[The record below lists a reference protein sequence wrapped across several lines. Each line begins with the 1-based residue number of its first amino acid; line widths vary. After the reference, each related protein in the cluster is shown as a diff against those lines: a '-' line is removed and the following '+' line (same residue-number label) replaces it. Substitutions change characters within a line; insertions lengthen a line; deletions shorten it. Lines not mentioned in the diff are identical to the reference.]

1 MSDAKG
7 FYRKLRFCFLAG
19 LVLLLTVATWAQ
31 APGQQQTPSTTAP
44 SKATSQTG
52 SAGQSAGAPQDQK
65 PASPDNSATQ
75 KISPKQAEELFR
87 SVDEILQFASKDTGL
102 PIRQPVKRQLTSREQ
117 VVAYLEKSMAEDK
130 DAKRLQRS
138 EFVLKKFGL
147 LPRDFNLQSFM
158 VALLREQVAGY
169 YDPKTKTVN
178 LLDWLDA
185 EEQRPVLAH
194 ELTHALQDQSFDLEK
209 WMKVGDSDID
219 DKENP
224 TAEDIEED
232 EIDEARQA
240 VVEGQAM
247 VTLMD
252 YMLAPVGKSLLTS
265 PEMANAM
272 KEAML
277 VGAADSPEF
286 KRAPIFLQQ
295 ELTFPY
301 RYGLDFEAELLQNGG
316 KEKAFTAVF
325 ANPPQSTRQ
334 IMEPE
339 TYLSG
344 ERMDP
349 MPLPDYKKDFK
360 NYERFD
366 IGSIGEFDVAILVD
380 QYAGAEESK
389 KIYPQWRGGYYY
401 AVRPKGDST
410 GTLGVMYFSRWSDA
424 ESAGKFAAIYA
435 KSLEGRYRQ
444 VHDAAEPGGK
454 PSANLHAIEILS
466 GTHTW
471 LTEEGLVV
479 VSVEGNALLI
489 TESLDQPTTERL
501 EHELL
506 PVPAAAK

>member
-1 MSDAKG
+1 MTNAKG
-7 FYRKLRFCFLAG
+7 FYRKFQLCLVAG
-19 LVLLLTVATWAQ
+19 LVLLVSAAMWAQ
-31 APGQQQTPSTTAP
+31 APGQQT
-44 SKATSQTG
+44 
-52 SAGQSAGAPQDQK
+52 QSAVPQPPKADSQAGGAEQSVPSQDQK
-65 PASPDNSATQ
+65 HASDASAPQ

-87 SVDEILQFASKDTGL
+87 SVDEILKFASQDTEL
-102 PIRQPVKRQLTSREQ
+102 PIRKPVKRQLSSRDQ

-147 LPRDFNLQSFM
+147 LPRDFNLQSFL
-158 VALLREQVAGY
+158 VTLLREQVAGY

-185 EEQRPVLAH
+185 EDQRPVLAH
-194 ELTHALQDQSFDLEK
+194 ELTHALQDQSFDLQK
-209 WMKVGDSDID
+209 WMKMGDPDID

-224 TAEDIEED
+224 SAADIEED
-232 EIDEARQA
+232 ENDEARQA
-240 VVEGQAM
+240 AVEGQAM

-252 YMLAPVGKSLLTS
+252 YMLAPVGKSILTS

-301 RYGLDFEAELLQNGG
+301 RYGLDFEVELLQHGG
-316 KEKAFTAVF
+316 KAKAFTAVF
-325 ANPPQSTRQ
+325 SNPPQSTRQ
-334 IMEPE
+334 IMEPD

-349 MPLPDYKKDFK
+349 MPLPDYKKDFQ

-366 IGSIGEFDVAILVD
+366 IGAIGEFDVAILVD
-380 QYAGAEESK
+380 QYAGVEESR

-401 AVRPKGDST
+401 AVRPKGHSA
-410 GTLGVMYFSRWSDA
+410 GTLGVMYLSRWSNS
-424 ESAGKFAAIYA
+424 ESAGRFAAIYA
-435 KSLEGRYRQ
+435 KSLAQRYKQ
-444 VHDAAEPGGK
+444 VHDAAEPGEKWAGD
-454 PSANLHAIEILS
+454 LHGIETLS
-466 GTHTW
+466 GMHTW

-479 VSVEGNALLI
+479 ISMEGNNVLI
-489 TESLDQPTTERL
+489 TESLDPPTTERL
-501 EHELL
+501 RQELL
-506 PVPAAAK
+506 PASTGVK